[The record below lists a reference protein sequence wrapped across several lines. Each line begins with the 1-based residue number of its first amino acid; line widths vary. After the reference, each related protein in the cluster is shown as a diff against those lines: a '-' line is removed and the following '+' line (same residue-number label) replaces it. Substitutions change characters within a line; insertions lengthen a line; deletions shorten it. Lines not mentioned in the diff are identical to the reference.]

1 MTTAPPPPPSTS
13 GEVIREL
20 TDSSRQVTAV
30 RARTAPTVFAMATAQ
45 ELQSELGRLERRL
58 YTIDDKLLDETT
70 PGNGDTVR
78 SELMEAK
85 KAKLKILIR
94 LNALRYESNHLA
106 QKEYEKLQEKLQHI
120 DRLLAIFEEYSSSF
134 TQKQIKRGIDV
145 LTLVTVVFLPLTCFI
160 SFFGMNFASMGSV
173 AAPGTTVFTRARA
186 HWVVLAAALVYAIAV
201 FGIMR
206 WLARDEPA

>member
-1 MTTAPPPPPSTS
+1 MATARPPPPSAS
-13 GEVIREL
+13 SDEVIREL
-20 TDSSRQVTAV
+20 TDSPASAV
-30 RARTAPTVFAMATAQ
+30 RTAPTVFAMATAQ

-94 LNALRYESNHLA
+94 LNALRYESDHLA
-106 QKEYEKLQEKLQHI
+106 QKEYEQLQEKLQHI

-160 SFFGMNFASMGSV
+160 SFFGMNFAAMGSV
-173 AAPGTTVFTRARA
+173 AAPGTNALFARAQA
-186 HWVVLAAALVYAIAV
+186 HWVVLTAALVYAIAV

-206 WLARDEPA
+206 WLARDST

>member
-1 MTTAPPPPPSTS
+1 MATSPPPPTASS
-13 GEVIREL
+13 DEVIREL
-20 TDSSRQVTAV
+20 TDSSSSQVTA
-30 RARTAPTVFAMATAQ
+30 AHTAPTVFAMATAQ

-58 YTIDDKLLDETT
+58 YTIDDKLLDETE

-94 LNALRYESNHLA
+94 LNALRYESDHLA
-106 QKEYEKLQEKLQHI
+106 QKEYDQLQEKLQHI

-173 AAPGTTVFTRARA
+173 AAPGTTTIFARAQA
-186 HWVVLAAALVYAIAV
+186 HWVVLAAALVYAMAV